1 MKRVPIIAGNWKM
14 NKTLDKAVEFVN
26 VIKDQLPSP
35 DQCRVMIAAQPLFL
49 ADMIRAAANSPL
61 QIFAENC
68 YYHDFGAFT
77 GEVSPLSLADM
88 GVDGT
93 ILGHSERRKIF
104 HESDELINKKVLA
117 ALRNNVSPLLCCDE
131 TMGRKVAGNEVH
143 WVVSRILTDLR
154 DVPREDLS
162 KITIAYEPSWAIGSG
177 QSADPV
183 QAEEGCY
190 LIRQTIA
197 DMYDDEAAQ
206 QMSVLYGGS
215 VNAENASKLMASE
228 DIDGCLIGGN
238 SLKPETF
245 MQLVNS

>member
-14 NKTLDKAVEFVN
+14 NMTLDKAVEFVN
-26 VIKDQLPSP
+26 TIKDQLPSS
-35 DQCRVMIAAQPLFL
+35 DQCRVILSAQPIFL
-49 ADMIRAAANSPL
+49 ADMVRAAEGSSL
-61 QIFAENC
+61 EIFAENC

-77 GEVSPLSLADM
+77 GEVSPLSLSDM

-104 HESDELINKKVLA
+104 KESDELINKKVLA
-117 ALRNNVSPLLCCDE
+117 ALRNNLSPLLCCDE
-131 TMGRKVAGNEVH
+131 TMGRKVAGDEVH

-154 DVPREDLS
+154 DVPKKDLK

-197 DMYDDEAAQ
+197 DMYDDQAAQ
-206 QMSVLYGGS
+206 EMSVLYGGS
-215 VNAENASKLMASE
+215 VNPENAKRLMKLT
-228 DIDGCLIGGN
+228 DIDGLLVGGK
-238 SLKPETF
+238 SLDSETF